1 MVIGGAAA
9 AAAVGQYGQF
19 QLCGLFDD
27 AVCLSLIL
35 CTVDGRVIGG
45 LVIWKEGGRG
55 IVEELR
61 QTFTVGAE
69 EDHDIH
75 K

>member
-45 LVIWKEGGRG
+45 LVIWKEFSARRTWHSRRTASDVYCRG
-55 IVEELR
+55 
-61 QTFTVGAE
+61 
-69 EDHDIH
+69 
-75 K
+75 